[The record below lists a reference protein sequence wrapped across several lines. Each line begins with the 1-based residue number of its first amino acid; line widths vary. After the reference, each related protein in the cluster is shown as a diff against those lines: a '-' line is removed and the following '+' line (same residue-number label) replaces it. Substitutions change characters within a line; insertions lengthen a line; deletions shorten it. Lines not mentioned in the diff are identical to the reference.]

1 MTEVVII
8 VSPSFDHRGKR
19 RHDRFDARV
28 KDTDEVIC
36 RATRQPVLDGSRV
49 LIDKG
54 YSPSTAIRMAY
65 AHATAVITGW
75 AIIGEAAQYDVMGEK
90 FVRRKTT
97 AGSMPSAPIKID
109 GSARPREP
117 FSKMAAA
124 RARHNDPA
132 RFTGRA
138 ADHLAADS
146 SGGLRHRQ
154 RAKMKMPT

>member
-8 VSPSFDHRGKR
+8 VSPSLDDRGKR

-28 KDTDEVIC
+28 RDTDEVIC

-49 LIDKG
+49 LLDKG
-54 YSPSTAIRMAY
+54 HRPSTVIRMAY
-65 AHATAVITGW
+65 AHAPAVITGW

-109 GSARPREP
+109 VSAGPRQP
-117 FSKMAAA
+117 LGKMAAA
-124 RARHNDPA
+124 GARHNDSA
-132 RFTGRA
+132 RFTTAPPITSR
-138 ADHLAADS
+138 
-146 SGGLRHRQ
+146 
-154 RAKMKMPT
+154 PTALPVPVTVRDRK